1 MTAAA
6 PLNPPAS
13 QLGTIN
19 AVMGAA
25 GRTAHHVGHFIG
37 PLSIKFMVRGSGTW
51 RTDAGTH
58 RVEEGWFLVLN
69 HGQTYSLDIAGGTPR
84 ESFCPFFRRGFVED
98 IHRSL
103 TTPDHRLLDDPHAAA
118 GPLGFHK
125 HLHRADRRVVP
136 RLLELRRLFRD
147 APGDAAAWD
156 QAFVALAE
164 ALLLHALIDLP
175 ARIARLPAR
184 RAATRAE
191 CHRRLARALDYLHAE
206 AHRPVTLDALAAVAC
221 MSPYHFHRQFR
232 ALHRVTPHQYQTRL
246 RLERARRLLADSD
259 LPITQIALAV
269 GFDSPAAFSRSF
281 RRSFGVAPVGYR
293 AAHLR
298 KNGKASTD

>member
-25 GRTAHHVGHFIG
+25 GRTAHHVEHFIG

-103 TTPDHRLLDDPHAAA
+103 TTPDHRLLDDPHAADR
-118 GPLGFHK
+118 PLGFHP

-136 RLLELRRLFRD
+136 RLRELR
-147 APGDAAAWD
+147 ATEGDSVVYVRAD
-156 QAFVALAE
+156 KKSSYGDVMDVLGRVGE
-164 ALLLHALIDLP
+164 SGYGRVSLLSQP
-175 ARIARLPAR
+175 KPK
-184 RAATRAE
+184 
-191 CHRRLARALDYLHAE
+191 
-206 AHRPVTLDALAAVAC
+206 P
-221 MSPYHFHRQFR
+221 Q
-232 ALHRVTPHQYQTRL
+232 
-246 RLERARRLLADSD
+246 
-259 LPITQIALAV
+259 
-269 GFDSPAAFSRSF
+269 
-281 RRSFGVAPVGYR
+281 
-293 AAHLR
+293 
-298 KNGKASTD
+298 